1 MILIF
6 KGYGLLVPFIFLGCF
21 VLAEI
26 ASLVLAERAGNG
38 EWVLGAAP
46 RVRRYYLLVPGSL
59 AQA

>member
-6 KGYGLLVPFIFLGCF
+6 KGYGLLVPFIFL
-21 VLAEI
+21 
-26 ASLVLAERAGNG
+26 LAERAGNG